1 MVFGGLVT
9 RIGRFN
15 LPAENDIPSY
25 FPGLI
30 TQEAAPSVELILQP
44 SSSVV
49 TWLSAT
55 SKLEARAINQTIGD
69 K

>member
-1 MVFGGLVT
+1 MQSTLQYFALKDPMVFGGLVT

-30 TQEAAPSVELILQP
+30 TQEAASSVELILQP
-44 SSSVV
+44 SSYVV
-49 TWLSAT
+49 T
-55 SKLEARAINQTIGD
+55 
-69 K
+69 